1 MNMDETAVY
10 VNEKLK
16 CGSSIT
22 KVEKELNYGKDTLR
36 KKLNRAGYMYDKSL
50 KKFILDD
57 KINIT
62 QTTTQDITHT
72 EKNIVDKHTSNKN
85 NMNSSN
91 QITEKDVITNSIT
104 HKKTQSEIS
113 NNNNSEIDYILTQN
127 ITHAEEQHT
136 TQDDN
141 TSITQPR
148 AFTDEDFNILFEII
162 DNYKSKGDIKEKN
175 ITIPK
180 YDSEITTRS
189 FRSYKNV
196 FDSFSKYCKDNELNQ
211 KDAIAEALISYI
223 SK

>member
-1 MNMDETAVY
+1 MNMDETAIY

-36 KKLNRAGYMYDKSL
+36 KKLNRAGYLYDKAL
-50 KKFILDD
+50 KKFILD
-57 KINIT
+57 NNTTIT
-62 QTTTQDITHT
+62 PDITHT
-72 EKNIVDKHTSNKN
+72 EKTIVDKHTSNKN
-85 NMNSSN
+85 NINPSN
-91 QITEKDVITNSIT
+91 QSTEKDVITNSIT
-104 HKKTQSEIS
+104 HKKTHSEIAK
-113 NNNNSEIDYILTQN
+113 NVDSEIDYILTQD

-136 TQDDN
+136 TQNDN
-141 TSITQPR
+141 TPTTQHR

>member
-1 MNMDETAVY
+1 MDETAVY

-62 QTTTQDITHT
+62 HT
-72 EKNIVDKHTSNKN
+72 EKTIVDKHTSNKN
-85 NMNSSN
+85 NINSNN
-91 QITEKDVITNSIT
+91 QNTEKDVITNSIT
-104 HKKTQSEIS
+104 HKKTHSEIAKIFD
-113 NNNNSEIDYILTQN
+113 SEIDYILTQD

-136 TQDDN
+136 TQNNN
-141 TSITQPR
+141 TPITQHR

-162 DNYKSKGDIKEKN
+162 DNYKSKGNIKEKN

>member
-10 VNEKLK
+10 VNDKLK
-16 CGSSIT
+16 YGSSIT

-36 KKLNRAGYMYDKSL
+36 KKLNRAGYIYDKAL

-57 KINIT
+57 NTNIT
-62 QTTTQDITHT
+62 QGITHT
-72 EKNIVDKHTSNKN
+72 EKSIVDKHTSNKN
-85 NMNSSN
+85 NINSDN
-91 QITEKDVITNSIT
+91 RTTEKDVITNSIT
-104 HKKTQSEIS
+104 HKKTQSEIAK
-113 NNNNSEIDYILTQN
+113 NVDSEIDYILTQN
-127 ITHAEEQHT
+127 ITHTEEEHITQSDNTPT
-136 TQDDN
+136 TQH
-141 TSITQPR
+141 R
-148 AFTDEDFNILFEII
+148 AFTDQDFNILFEII

-180 YDSEITTRS
+180 DDSEITTRS
-189 FRSYKNV
+189 FRSYKKV

>member
-1 MNMDETAVY
+1 MDETAVY

-36 KKLNRAGYMYDKSL
+36 KKLNRAGYIYDKSL

-57 KINIT
+57 NT
-62 QTTTQDITHT
+62 NVTQDITYT
-72 EKNIVDKHTSNKN
+72 EKSIVDKHNSNKN
-85 NMNSSN
+85 NINSDN
-91 QITEKDVITNSIT
+91 KHAEKDVITNSIT
-104 HKKTQSEIS
+104 HKKTQSKIAK
-113 NNNNSEIDYILTQN
+113 NVDSEINSTLTQN
-127 ITHAEEQHT
+127 ITHAEQQPV
-136 TQDDN
+136 TQNDN
-141 TSITQPR
+141 TPITQHR

-162 DNYKSKGDIKEKN
+162 DNYKSKGDIKENN

-180 YDSEITTRS
+180 DDSDITTRS
-189 FRSYKNV
+189 FRSYKKV

>member
-10 VNEKLK
+10 VNDKLK
-16 CGSSIT
+16 YGSSIT

-36 KKLNRAGYMYDKSL
+36 KKLNRAGYIYDKSL

-62 QTTTQDITHT
+62 HTTTQDITHT

-85 NMNSSN
+85 NINSDKRHA
-91 QITEKDVITNSIT
+91 EKDVITNSIT
-104 HKKTQSEIS
+104 HKKTQSEIAKDVD
-113 NNNNSEIDYILTQN
+113 SEIDYILTQN
-127 ITHAEEQHT
+127 ITHTEEEHV
-136 TQDDN
+136 TQNNN
-141 TSITQPR
+141 TSITQHR

-180 YDSEITTRS
+180 DDSEITTRS
-189 FRSYKNV
+189 FRSYKKV